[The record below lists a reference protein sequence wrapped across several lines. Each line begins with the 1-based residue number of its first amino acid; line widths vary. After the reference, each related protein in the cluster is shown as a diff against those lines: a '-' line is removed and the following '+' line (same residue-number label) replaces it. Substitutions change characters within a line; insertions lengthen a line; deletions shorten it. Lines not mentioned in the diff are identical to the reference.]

1 MTKFNK
7 IVLLLVLL
15 IVVSFGTFQITN
27 TYFHK
32 QFQIFYS
39 LDKKQNDQE
48 IIKLINGAEKYI
60 YFAVYTFTK
69 DNIADSLI
77 AAKQRGVLVWGLTDA
92 KEADTPYEKPI
103 VQRLRQNGIT
113 IETQKHTD
121 GIMHIKA
128 IVTDKGYA
136 LGSYNWTE
144 SATVANDEILEIGTD
159 KYLHGRYF
167 EILKKVLITNQ

>member
-1 MTKFNK
+1 
-7 IVLLLVLL
+7 LVLL
-15 IVVSFGTFQITN
+15 TAVGFGTFQITN
-27 TYFHK
+27 IYFH
-32 QFQIFYS
+32 QHFQIFYS

-48 IIKLINGAEKYI
+48 IIKLINAADKYI
-60 YFAVYTFTK
+60 YFAIYTFTK
-69 DNIADSLI
+69 DDIADSLI
-77 AAKQRGVLVWGLTDA
+77 VAKQRGILVWGITDT

-103 VQRLRQNGIT
+103 VQRLRQAGIT

-128 IVTDKGYA
+128 IVTDKEYA
-136 LGSYNWTE
+136 FGSYNWTE

-159 KYLHGRYF
+159 KYLHNRYF

>member
-15 IVVSFGTFQITN
+15 IVVSFGTFQIAN

-48 IIKLINGAEKYI
+48 IIKLINSAEKYI

-69 DNIADSLI
+69 DNIADALI
-77 AAKQRGVLVWGLTDA
+77 AAKQRGVLVWGITDV

-103 VQRLRQNGIT
+103 VQRLRQTGIT
-113 IETQKHTD
+113 LETQKHTD

-128 IVTDKGYA
+128 IVTDRGYA
-136 LGSYNWTE
+136 IGSYNWTD
-144 SATVANDEILEIGTD
+144 SATIANDEILEIGTD
-159 KYLHGRYF
+159 KYLQGRYF
-167 EILKKVLITNQ
+167 EILKNILITNQ